1 MLHLVSVQAS
11 VITRCLLP
19 RIETGYYRAT
29 FPRWCLAVPAHSYR
43 TWSSSGWGFRWT
55 LVCQQLFCAP
65 TAPLCL
71 WSKSAGCLFAG
82 QNGVSYICYGIHTGA
97 ASHTN
102 KKETSGES
110 WGSMLLLVKFKPPS
124 VALTVRQR
132 QPAESHMENNR
143 SCRAKRGLAVSA
155 LRPVK
160 EK

>member
-29 FPRWCLAVPAHSYR
+29 FPRWCLAVHAHSYR

-82 QNGVSYICYGIHTGA
+82 QNGVSYICYGIHIGA

-110 WGSMLLLVKFKPPS
+110 WGSMLLLVKFNHHQWHSQWGKDNQQRATWRITGVAGPS
-124 VALTVRQR
+124 VVWLY
-132 QPAESHMENNR
+132 QP
-143 SCRAKRGLAVSA
+143 
-155 LRPVK
+155 
-160 EK
+160 